1 MESRMEIWD
10 TSRIL
15 KTVVR
20 QASPPIDACGSS
32 SHA

>member
-1 MESRMEIWD
+1 MDLRMEVWD
-10 TSRIL
+10 TSGIL

-20 QASPPIDACGSS
+20 QASPPVDAYGSS

>member
-1 MESRMEIWD
+1 LRMEVWD

-20 QASPPIDACGSS
+20 QASPSVDAYGSS

>member
-1 MESRMEIWD
+1 LRMEVWN

-20 QASPPIDACGSS
+20 QTSHPIDACGSS